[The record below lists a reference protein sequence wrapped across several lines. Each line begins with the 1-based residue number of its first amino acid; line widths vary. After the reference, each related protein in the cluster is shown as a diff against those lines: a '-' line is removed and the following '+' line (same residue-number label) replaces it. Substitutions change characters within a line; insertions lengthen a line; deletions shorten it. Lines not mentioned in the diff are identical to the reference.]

1 MKGICTNW
9 DCPNFDEN
17 KKKIIEI
24 PDGEEFVCPKCG
36 KRLVE
41 YTKGESWFKKHK
53 IAVIAASVVVVA
65 IVIILCLTLPKKAG
79 EEPKGGNNIEQPKSI
94 VSTSSETPSEN
105 TIVNEDPAQTGEN
118 NDTNQQEENSIDTI
132 KVKPR
137 DTIRIIEE
145 PPVIITNVIVYS
157 FGKYVG
163 DLKYNAELGKEIP
176 DGRGKMYYNRKTQI
190 AKHDIGKHHIVEK
203 GDCFDGSW
211 CNGDI
216 VEGKVLNS
224 NNEEKYVI
232 RAGARQWP
240 YDLSKEKE

>member
-41 YTKGESWFKKHK
+41 YTGESWFKKHK

-79 EEPKGGNNIEQPKSI
+79 EEPKGGNN
-94 VSTSSETPSEN
+94 SETPSEN

-132 KVKPR
+132 KEKPR

-145 PPVIITNVIVYS
+145 PPVIITNVIEYS

-163 DLKYNAELGKEIP
+163 DAKKDIP
-176 DGRGKMYYNRKTQI
+176 EGSGTMYYYRHMQI
-190 AKHDIGKHHIVEK
+190 AKHDKKNPPHYAEEGDYFIGTW
-203 GDCFDGSW
+203 G
-211 CNGDI
+211 NGDI
-216 VEGKVLNS
+216 VNGALYSKDNVLKGKIFAPKRPN
-224 NNEEKYVI
+224 
-232 RAGARQWP
+232 P
-240 YDLSKEKE
+240 YDLSKE

>member
-53 IAVIAASVVVVA
+53 ITMIAASVAVVA
-65 IVIILCLTLPKKAG
+65 IVIVLCLTLLKKAG
-79 EEPKGGNNIEQPKSI
+79 EEPSDQILPPDEALPVETIRPKHEDHLN
-94 VSTSSETPSEN
+94 TEPSVVE
-105 TIVNEDPAQTGEN
+105 PS
-118 NDTNQQEENSIDTI
+118 DTNQPEEDSIDTI
-132 KVKPR
+132 NEKPR

-145 PPVIITNVIVYS
+145 PPVIITNVIEYS

-163 DLKYNAELGKEIP
+163 DAKKGIP
-176 DGRGKMYYNRKTQI
+176 EGSGTMYYYKHIQI
-190 AKHDIGKHHIVEK
+190 AKHDTKNPPHYTEEGDYFIGTW
-203 GDCFDGSW
+203 G
-211 CNGDI
+211 NGDI
-216 VEGKVLNS
+216 INGALYSKDNVLK
-224 NNEEKYVI
+224 EKI
-232 RAGARQWP
+232 FASKRP
-240 YDLSKEKE
+240 NPHDLSKE

>member
-36 KRLVE
+36 KGLVE
-41 YTKGESWFKKHK
+41 DTGESWFKKHK

-145 PPVIITNVIVYS
+145 PPVIITNVIEYS

-163 DLKYNAELGKEIP
+163 DAKKDIP
-176 DGRGKMYYNRKTQI
+176 EGSGTMYYYRHMQI
-190 AKHDIGKHHIVEK
+190 AKHDKKNPPHYAEEGDYFIGTW
-203 GDCFDGSW
+203 G
-211 CNGDI
+211 NGDI
-216 VEGKVLNS
+216 VNGALYSKDNVLKGKIFAPKRPN
-224 NNEEKYVI
+224 
-232 RAGARQWP
+232 P
-240 YDLSKEKE
+240 YDLSKE